1 MEAGGGAAE
10 PDPIIG
16 RELGPYRLVA
26 RLGRGGFGSVYRA
39 RHLNLGI
46 DRAVK
51 VMNAAVDQE
60 EYKERFLHEAQMAV
74 RMEHPHI
81 VPVYD
86 YGLEGDVQYIV
97 MALVEADTLEKRLA
111 SGVPITTS
119 EAARIAL
126 DLGAALDYAHSS
138 RIVHRDV
145 KPANV
150 LIRHADGKVML
161 TDFGIARIMKD
172 PGLTASGI
180 AVGTFAYMSPEQV
193 RGAVH
198 ELDGRSDIY
207 SFSVMLF
214 ELVTGKAPFGTGPAA
229 AVGHLSKAPPRVGSV
244 NPYLPS
250 ALDAVL
256 GRGLAKAAEERW
268 PSAGALAGA
277 FASVLESN
285 ASTANASFLQVGD
298 TSTALSGH
306 DLRRPTPSEELAAA
320 VSEARTA
327 GDRGGLASLLD
338 RAGKRALD
346 AGDLEL
352 ARTSW
357 EESVSIFRSLGSTQR
372 VAETVFELG
381 VVVDRMGRYPVARD
395 YWEESI
401 ALWRSM
407 DKPRALAARLL
418 ERGGYGLAHGQLD
431 QARDDC
437 IEALEIFVQTDNAG
451 GASRALFNLAI
462 VEERNGDQDLAQ
474 RLLAEAMARWADPAS
489 PDLKARS
496 SFHLGRLS
504 EQAGHAR
511 AAGRLWLASLEEWH
525 RVGNARWTADVLARL
540 SKLHLAQSNA
550 VAALKLGGAA
560 SVLFSGMALD
570 ALADATRNELVG
582 AAESLPEKAVWQAW
596 SEGCAMDAD
605 GAVKFAAQLT
615 ANPR

>member
-1 MEAGGGAAE
+1 
-10 PDPIIG
+10 
-16 RELGPYRLVA
+16 
-26 RLGRGGFGSVYRA
+26 
-39 RHLNLGI
+39 
-46 DRAVK
+46 
-51 VMNAAVDQE
+51 
-60 EYKERFLHEAQMAV
+60 
-74 RMEHPHI
+74 
-81 VPVYD
+81 
-86 YGLEGDVQYIV
+86 
-97 MALVEADTLEKRLA
+97 
-111 SGVPITTS
+111 
-119 EAARIAL
+119 
-126 DLGAALDYAHSS
+126 
-138 RIVHRDV
+138 
-145 KPANV
+145 
-150 LIRHADGKVML
+150 
-161 TDFGIARIMKD
+161 
-172 PGLTASGI
+172 
-180 AVGTFAYMSPEQV
+180 
-193 RGAVH
+193 
-198 ELDGRSDIY
+198 
-207 SFSVMLF
+207 
-214 ELVTGKAPFGTGPAA
+214 
-229 AVGHLSKAPPRVGSV
+229 
-244 NPYLPS
+244 
-250 ALDAVL
+250 
-256 GRGLAKAAEERW
+256 
-268 PSAGALAGA
+268 
-277 FASVLESN
+277 
-285 ASTANASFLQVGD
+285 
-298 TSTALSGH
+298 
-306 DLRRPTPSEELAAA
+306 
-320 VSEARTA
+320 
-327 GDRGGLASLLD
+327 LLD

-462 VEERNGDQDLAQ
+462 VEERNGDQDFAQ

>member
-1 MEAGGGAAE
+1 MEAGGGAIE
-10 PDPIIG
+10 PDPFIG

-39 RHLNLGI
+39 RHVNLGI

-60 EYKERFLHEAQMAV
+60 EFKERFLHEAQMAV

-97 MALVEADTLEKRLA
+97 MALVEADTLEKRLG
-111 SGVPITTS
+111 SGVPVTTS

-126 DLGAALDYAHSS
+126 DLGAALDYAHAS

-172 PGLTASGI
+172 PGLTASGV

-193 RGAVH
+193 RGSVH

-214 ELVTGKAPFGTGPAA
+214 ELVTGKTPFGTGPAA
-229 AVGHLSKAPPRVGSV
+229 AVAHLTKAPPSVGSV

-250 ALDAVL
+250 ALDPVL
-256 GRGLAKAAEERW
+256 GRGLAKSAEERW
-268 PSAGALAGA
+268 ASAGALAGA

-298 TSTALSGH
+298 PSTALSGR

-320 VSEARTA
+320 VSEARA
-327 GDRGGLASLLD
+327 SGDRAGLAGLLD

-357 EESVSIFRSLGSTQR
+357 EESVSVFRSLGMTQR

-381 VVVDRMGRYPVARD
+381 VVLERMGRYTVAGD
-395 YWEESI
+395 YWAESI
-401 ALWRSM
+401 DLWRSLGA
-407 DKPRALAARLL
+407 PRALAARLL
-418 ERGGYGLAHGQLD
+418 ERGGHGLAHGRLD
-431 QARDDC
+431 EARDDC
-437 IEALEIFVQTDNAG
+437 VEALEIFIEADNAG

-462 VEERNGDQDLAQ
+462 VVERSGDQDLAQ

-496 SFHLGRLS
+496 CFHIGRLNG
-504 EQAGHAR
+504 QAGHAR
-511 AAGRLWLASLEEWH
+511 SAERMWLASLEEWH
-525 RVGNARWTADVLARL
+525 RIGNVRWTADVLARL
-540 SKLHLAQSNA
+540 GKLHLAQGDG

-560 SVLFSGMALD
+560 SVLYSGIAQNVLGE
-570 ALADATRNELVG
+570 ATRNELAG
-582 AAESLPEKAVWQAW
+582 AAEILPEKAVWQAW

-605 GAVKFAAQLT
+605 GAVKFAVQLN
-615 ANPR
+615 ASAR